1 MKRNVGKK
9 DKIIRIVIAIILV
22 TLFFTNVVTGTLG
35 IIFLVAAGI
44 ALVTALVNFCGL
56 YAIFG
61 LSSCPLKK
69 EKSE

>member
-1 MKRNVGKK
+1 MKRNVGKT
-9 DKIIRIVIAIILV
+9 DKIIRILIAVVLAG
-22 TLFFTNVVTGTLG
+22 LYFTNAISGTIG
-35 IIFLVAAGI
+35 IVFLIVAGI

-56 YAIFG
+56 YALFG

>member
-1 MKRNVGKK
+1 MKQNVGKT

-22 TLFFTNVVTGTLG
+22 ALYFTNVVTGTLG

>member
-1 MKRNVGKK
+1 MKRNVGKT
-9 DKIIRIVIAIILV
+9 DKIIRIIIAIILV
-22 TLFFTNVVTGTLG
+22 ALYFTNVVTGTLG

-56 YAIFG
+56 YTIFG